1 MKTATEVS
9 SDNSALMRNIRRH
22 ENALEGAIAAIA
34 RAVMA
39 VSRGFGEQIPDEGSV
54 RVQYDDSIIQDT
66 AAEKEQD
73 MREVGVTM
81 AAWEY
86 RAKWYG
92 EEEGVARSRAAEVGA
107 GVG

>member
-1 MKTATEVS
+1 MQEPIT
-9 SDNSALMRNIRRH
+9 
-22 ENALEGAIAAIA
+22 AIA

-39 VSRGFGEQIPDEGSV
+39 VSRGFGEDIPEEGCM
-54 RVQYDDSIIQDT
+54 RVQYDDSIIQDV

-86 RAKWYG
+86 RFKWYG
-92 EEEGVARSRAAEVGA
+92 EEESVARARASEVSPGDA
-107 GVG
+107 TNGDAR